1 MVRVGT
7 WGLPTTRREDP
18 PYFTKS
24 QIVKV
29 FDQVAILL
37 ELDGANPFR
46 VRAYQNASRA
56 LGQMNRHLVDIIES
70 STLTDIKGIGKGLS
84 SLIADVV
91 MTGEWGDI
99 QSLYDRVPPGLVE
112 MVGIQGLGP
121 KRARILSKELDIS
134 SIESLKSAC
143 ENLSLIHI

>member
-1 MVRVGT
+1 MT
-7 WGLPTTRREDP
+7 
-18 PYFTKS
+18 
-24 QIVKV
+24 V

-56 LGQMNRHLVDIIES
+56 LGQMNRHLMDVIES
-70 STLTDIKGIGKGLS
+70 NALTDIKGIGKGLS
-84 SLIADVV
+84 SLIVDVV

-143 ENLSLIHI
+143 ELSLIHI